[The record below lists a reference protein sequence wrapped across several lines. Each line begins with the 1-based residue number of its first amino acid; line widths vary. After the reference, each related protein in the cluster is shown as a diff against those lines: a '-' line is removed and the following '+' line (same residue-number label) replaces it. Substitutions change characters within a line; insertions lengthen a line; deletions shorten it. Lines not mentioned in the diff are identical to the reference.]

1 MLSSEKEASH
11 QITVKQESEKPF
23 QQHEDKKKTAKGKRL
38 RSKKY
43 FVLQQPARAT
53 AAAIHLFI
61 ETSMS

>member
-1 MLSSEKEASH
+1 MEEAKE
-11 QITVKQESEKPF
+11 
-23 QQHEDKKKTAKGKRL
+23 KRL

-43 FVLQQPARAT
+43 FVLRPPARAT